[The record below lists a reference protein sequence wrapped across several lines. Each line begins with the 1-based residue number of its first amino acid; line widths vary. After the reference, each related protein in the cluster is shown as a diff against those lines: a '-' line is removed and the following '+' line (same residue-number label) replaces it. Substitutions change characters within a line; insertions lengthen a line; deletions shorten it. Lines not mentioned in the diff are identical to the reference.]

1 LVLQEG
7 LRAATFFWG
16 EFLHPQDKKEIPCK
30 MYKGFLNFL
39 GKISHILRENSQRW
53 PYLDIEFM
61 EVATTK

>member
-1 LVLQEG
+1 VGSVFSL
-7 LRAATFFWG
+7 G

-30 MYKGFLNFL
+30 MYKGFLNFF
-39 GKISHILRENSQRW
+39 GKISHIFRENSQKW